1 MNCYNFVIEFEHNGQ
16 FGHEE
21 HQLTLKEGERFVGFA
36 MVVVSERDE
45 RETTLNL
52 SKLRT
57 RAVSSCNKRTFTGI
71 HGNMCS

>member
-45 RETTLNL
+45 TGNDAQ
-52 SKLRT
+52 SKQIKDE
-57 RAVSSCNKRTFTGI
+57 SGI
-71 HGNMCS
+71 LMQ